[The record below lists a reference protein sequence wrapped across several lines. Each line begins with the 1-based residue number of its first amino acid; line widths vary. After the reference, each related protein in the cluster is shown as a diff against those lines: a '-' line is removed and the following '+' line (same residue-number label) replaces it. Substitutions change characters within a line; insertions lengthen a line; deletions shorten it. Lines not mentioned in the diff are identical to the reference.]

1 MLAAREPLLT
11 VREAGHWD
19 DRKVLVH
26 ATTDDR
32 RPEATPR
39 EVARLLVGALGLV
52 GFWLNGIGPALPQ
65 LQRDL
70 HVSRG
75 TVAFYPSAF
84 AVGLVVL
91 GATAPRLTAPGRRHT
106 VFVLAVLGLG
116 CGATLLAAAI
126 VPVLSLLGALVM
138 GFSAAALIALVP
150 ALVSDVRGTGSA
162 GLLSRANAFSSAAGL
177 AAPLLVAGAVALGIG
192 WAVGFLVV
200 PLAGAVVVLFM
211 LRQRQLP
218 DAEPPPA
225 PPAPPAAGGLRAEEP
240 RHEEAEPWRSWLSLV
255 LAVSIEFCMVFWAPS
270 YLHSDLGLRT
280 ATAAALAGAFLLG
293 MAVGRASVTPITR
306 ATGSDERTIVIITGV
321 VVGGFAVFWFAHAAW
336 LATVGLLVVGLAVAL
351 MYPLTAARYVA
362 TAPAGSTR
370 ASARAA
376 LGSGVAIGVAPF
388 VLATI
393 SDASGLHGAYLL
405 VPALCAALVLNTWLL
420 HRSTAGIT
428 QGFLRI
434 ARGCLHDVL
443 YVTITYSA
451 PSGGCRHGRDSLA
464 SAAA

>member
-1 MLAAREPLLT
+1 VL
-11 VREAGHWD
+11 VRESVA
-19 DRKVLVH
+19 
-26 ATTDDR
+26 DR
-32 RPEATPR
+32 RPLATPA

-84 AVGLVVL
+84 AVGLIVL
-91 GATAPRLTAPGRRHT
+91 GVTAPRLTAPGRRHF
-106 VFVLAVLGLG
+106 VFALAVLGLSG
-116 CGATLLAAAI
+116 GAALLSSAVAPL
-126 VPVLSLLGALVM
+126 VSLVGALIM
-138 GFSAAALIALVP
+138 GFSAALLIALVP
-150 ALVSDVRGTGSA
+150 ALVSDVRGTQSA

-192 WAVGFLVV
+192 WATGFLVV
-200 PLAGAVVVLFM
+200 PLAGAVVLLFY
-211 LRQRQLP
+211 LRRMRLP

-225 PPAPPAAGGLRAEEP
+225 PSAARPSAAANAPREDQPDRD
-240 RHEEAEPWRSWLSLV
+240 EAEPWRSWLSLV
-255 LAVSIEFCMVFWAPS
+255 LAVSIEFCMVLWAPS
-270 YLHSDLGLRT
+270 YMHSHLGLRT
-280 ATAAALAGAFLLG
+280 ALAAALAGAFLLG

-306 ATGSDERTIVIITGV
+306 VTGSDDRTIGIITGV
-321 VVGGFAVFWFAHAAW
+321 VVSGFVVFWFAHAPW
-336 LATVGLLVVGLAVAL
+336 LATVGMLVVGLGVAL

-393 SDASGLHGAYLL
+393 SDATGLHAAYLL
-405 VPALCAALVLNTWLL
+405 VPVLCAVLVLNTWLI
-420 HRSTAGIT
+420 HRSTAGSRKVS
-428 QGFLRI
+428 FE
-434 ARGCLHDVL
+434 
-443 YVTITYSA
+443 
-451 PSGGCRHGRDSLA
+451 
-464 SAAA
+464 